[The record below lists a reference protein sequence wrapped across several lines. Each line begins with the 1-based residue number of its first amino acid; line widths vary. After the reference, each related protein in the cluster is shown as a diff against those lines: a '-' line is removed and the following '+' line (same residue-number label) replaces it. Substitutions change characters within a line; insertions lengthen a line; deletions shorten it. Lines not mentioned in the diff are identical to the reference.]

1 MLMMFWEVQ
10 RLTREIHHLEY
21 QAVAVRHKLA
31 KYQKYAGI
39 LGSSNYMTVANLSG
53 LPPELRARGTMFA
66 QYANQA
72 STMSAMQNLQ
82 MAKMYGMV
90 PNTGNAMTQYQ
101 LEMSAFARFK
111 QESMKALKQQE
122 VDVLNEMEAEI
133 QSELN
138 SIETSLTIKKE
149 SLKSCKEQLAEDARN
164 AAPKFGLS

>member
-1 MLMMFWEVQ
+1 MLMAFWEVQ

-21 QAVAVRHKLA
+21 QALTVRHKLA
-31 KYQKYAGI
+31 RYQKYAGM
-39 LGSSNYMTVANLSG
+39 LGSSNYMTVANISG
-53 LPPELRARGTMFA
+53 LPSELRCRATIFA

-72 STMSAMQNLQ
+72 STMSAVQNLQ

-90 PNTGNAMTQYQ
+90 PMTGNALTQYQ

-111 QESMKALKQQE
+111 QESMKALKEQE
-122 VDVLNEMEAEI
+122 VAVLNEMEAEI

-138 SIETSLTIKKE
+138 AIETSLTIKRE
-149 SLKSCKEQLAEDARN
+149 SLKSCKELLREEAQN